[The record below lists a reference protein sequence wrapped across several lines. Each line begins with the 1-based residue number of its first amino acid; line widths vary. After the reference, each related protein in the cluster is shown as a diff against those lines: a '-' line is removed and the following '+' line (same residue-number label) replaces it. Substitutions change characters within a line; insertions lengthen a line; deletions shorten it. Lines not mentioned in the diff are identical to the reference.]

1 MRNKLESTDSSQ
13 VLQWERGWEEHQTMQ
28 LKRMARLSLPEK
40 IAWLEEAHRL
50 VLHLKAAHTVRP
62 DEDT

>member
-1 MRNKLESTDSSQ
+1 MRNKSESPDSLQ
-13 VLQWERGWEEHQTMQ
+13 VFQWERGWEEHQVMQ

-50 VLHLKAAHTVRP
+50 VLYMKAANSVRP
-62 DEDT
+62 DENQ

>member
-1 MRNKLESTDSSQ
+1 MKNEPERPDSAQ
-13 VLQWERGWEEHQTMQ
+13 ILQWERGWEEHQVMQ

-50 VLHLKAAHTVRP
+50 VLRMKAANSVEP
-62 DEDT
+62 DENT